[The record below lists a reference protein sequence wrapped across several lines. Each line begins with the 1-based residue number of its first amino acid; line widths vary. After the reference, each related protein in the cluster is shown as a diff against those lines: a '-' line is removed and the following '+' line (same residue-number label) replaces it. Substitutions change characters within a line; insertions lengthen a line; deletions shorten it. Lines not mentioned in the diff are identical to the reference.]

1 MNYHVPHGYHACSVA
16 LNDSLVHHDDQQ
28 KLVTIVLIGT

>member
-1 MNYHVPHGYHACSVA
+1 MNCHVPRGYHACSVA
-16 LNDSLVHHDDQQ
+16 LNDSLVHQQ